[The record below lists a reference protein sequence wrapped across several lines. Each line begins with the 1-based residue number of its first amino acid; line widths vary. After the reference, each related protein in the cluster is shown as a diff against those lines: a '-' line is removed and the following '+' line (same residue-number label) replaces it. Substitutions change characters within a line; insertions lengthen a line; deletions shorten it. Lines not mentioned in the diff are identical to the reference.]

1 MSEYTE
7 DDVAAALGEAAA
19 HELAAGE
26 FGTYLKTDH
35 LNTHDGEDIKQD
47 LPDFNEVMPHFDA
60 YTGMIRELGYNANE
74 QVPDKS
80 HRDRLPDSP
89 VDEES
94 ALLAGYVLERQ
105 AREYAEE
112 AINVAQE
119 TSYSFL
125 VNGRGE
131 TIQFSLSDIQRE
143 EHDEVRE
150 IEDLLVEDDAYSV
163 DSRDELHENFET
175 LDDVDALAG

>member
-1 MSEYTE
+1 MTDYS
-7 DDVAAALGEAAA
+7 DDDLVAALGEAAA

-35 LNTHDGEDIKQD
+35 LNTHDGEDIAQD
-47 LPDFNEVMPHFDA
+47 LPDYNEVMPHFEA
-60 YTGMIRELGYNANE
+60 YTGMIRELGYRANE
-74 QVPDKS
+74 QVPAKS

-89 VDEES
+89 IDEES

-105 AREYAEE
+105 AREYAQD
-112 AINVAQE
+112 AIEVAGNTPYQ
-119 TSYSFL
+119 FL

-150 IEDLLVEDDAYSV
+150 IEDLLVEDDTYSIT
-163 DSRDELHENFET
+163 DREEMHENFET